1 MTRMVTRHLVLAF
14 LPLALGFAAGWW
26 FGTQQQGCSG
36 LVGPLFA
43 AKCTRVQM
51 QYQLWFQTAGT
62 ALGGFLAAVIGI
74 WLERRRTRREPP
86 PPAAPAEP
94 APDG

>member
-1 MTRMVTRHLVLAF
+1 MRMVTRHLVLAF
-14 LPLALGFAAGWW
+14 LPLLLGVAAGWW
-26 FGTQQQGCSG
+26 FGTQQQGCGG

-62 ALGGFLAAVIGI
+62 ALGGLLAAAAGI
-74 WLERRRTRREPP
+74 WLERRRVRRAATPV
-86 PPAAPAEP
+86 APAMPTE
-94 APDG
+94 